1 MNSDLDA
8 GAASADAAAADADA
22 ADAAS
27 ADAAAADADAA
38 GAFSAGADAG
48 AASAELLLR
57 FFTVAPVSC
66 ICDKSC
72 ALRCSLAQAGGARS
86 KSKESLTR

>member
-1 MNSDLDA
+1 MNSALDAGAASPDVADAVADAA

-22 ADAAS
+22 TDASSAS
-27 ADAAAADADAA
+27 
-38 GAFSAGADAG
+38 ADAG
-48 AASAELLLR
+48 AASAGLLLR

-72 ALRCSLAQAGGARS
+72 ALRCSLAEAGGARS
-86 KSKESLTR
+86 KSRESLTH